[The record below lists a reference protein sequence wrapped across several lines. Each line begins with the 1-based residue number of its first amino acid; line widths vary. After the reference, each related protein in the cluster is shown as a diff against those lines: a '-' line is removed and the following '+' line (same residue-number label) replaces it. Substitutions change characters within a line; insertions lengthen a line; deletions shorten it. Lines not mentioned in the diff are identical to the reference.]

1 MILTFENVTLKYG
14 PSIVLDDINVKL
26 QSGGLIGL
34 VGPNGAGKS
43 TFIKLIATLLRPT
56 EGRILLDNQD
66 IVQNPGI
73 MRRNIGYLPQEVAV
87 YPELTPMEFL
97 SYMAAVKG
105 LPRRAAAKQAYDLLE
120 LLHIGD
126 TGRKQIGDFS
136 GGMRQRVGIAC
147 ALLGDPKIIV
157 VDEPAAGLDPQE
169 RVTLRNLL
177 SELAAERIVLFSTH
191 IVSDVEAVASDL
203 ILLQKGKLLYHGAPG
218 KMIEMTDGH
227 VWKFNIQS
235 TKMLPHEITISSL
248 IHGAH
253 GLNVRAVSA
262 EKPAEN
268 ALPVEAT
275 LEDACLLF
283 LKGGAI

>member
-1 MILTFENVTLKYG
+1 MILTFENVTMKYG
-14 PSIVLDDINVKL
+14 SSIVLDAINVKL
-26 QSGGLIGL
+26 RSGGLIGL

-43 TFIKLIATLLRPT
+43 TFIKLMATLLKPT
-56 EGRILLDNQD
+56 QGRILLDNRD
-66 IVQNPGI
+66 IVRSPGI
-73 MRRNIGYLPQEVAV
+73 MRREIGYLPQAVAV
-87 YPELTPMEFL
+87 YPELTPIEFL

-105 LPRRAAAKQAYDLLE
+105 LPKQAAEKQAYDLLD

-126 TGRKQIGDFS
+126 TGHKRIGDFS

-147 ALLGDPKIIV
+147 ALLGNPKVIV

-203 ILLQKGKLLYHGAPG
+203 ILLQNGKLLYHGVPE
-218 KMIEMTDGH
+218 KMIKMADGH
-227 VWKFNIQS
+227 VWKFNIENGRA
-235 TKMLPHEITISSL
+235 LPCGITISSL
-248 IHGAH
+248 IQGAH

-262 EKPAEN
+262 EKPVEN

-283 LKGGAI
+283 LKEAAL